1 MDSVEVLLEPLRIFL
16 PKLALAMVVII
27 VGWGLARL
35 AQFTLVKTMRAFNFN
50 VLTERAG
57 VDGFLQQGG
66 IQGDTV
72 EIFGLVLYWA
82 VILLALVVAFNT
94 MGLDYITNLLTQVVW
109 FMPRLFIALLIV
121 VFGAYFSRFMGSAVT
136 NYCRSAGI
144 QDGEL
149 LGGLVYYAILTFV
162 LLIALDQMQIGGDII
177 RMSFLIILAGVVF
190 ALALAFGLGG
200 QRWAA
205 ELLDRWWPRSG
216 RRPQDRA

>member
-1 MDSVEVLLEPLRIFL
+1 MDNVAVLLEPLQIFL
-16 PKLALAMVVII
+16 PKLAFAMLALV
-27 VGWGLARL
+27 VGWALAKLARF
-35 AQFTLVKTMRAFNFN
+35 ALVKAMRAFNFN

-57 VDGFLQQGG
+57 VDSFLEQGG
-66 IQGDTV
+66 IQADTV
-72 EIFGLVLYWA
+72 EIFGWILYWG

-94 MGLDYITNLLTQVVW
+94 MGLDYITDLLTRVVW
-109 FMPRLFIALLIV
+109 FIPRLFVALLVV

-136 NYCRSAGI
+136 NYCRSTGI

-162 LLIALDQMQIGGDII
+162 LLIALDQIQIGGDII

-205 ELLDRWWPRSG
+205 ELLERWWPQGG
-216 RRPQDRA
+216 RRP

>member
-177 RMSFLIILAGVVF
+177 RMSFLIILAGVV
-190 ALALAFGLGG
+190 LALAFGLGG

-205 ELLDRWWPRSG
+205 ELLDRGWPRSG

>member
-1 MDSVEVLLEPLRIFL
+1 MDNVEVLLEPLRLFL
-16 PKLALAMVVII
+16 PKLALAMVVLI

-35 AQFTLVKTMRAFNFN
+35 AQFTLVKAMRAFNFN

-66 IQGDTV
+66 IQVDTV
-72 EIFGLVLYWA
+72 DIFGLILYWA
-82 VILLALVVAFNT
+82 VILLALIVAFNT
-94 MGLDYITNLLTQVVW
+94 MGLDYITDLLTHVVW
-109 FMPRLFIALLIV
+109 FIPRLFVALLIV
-121 VFGAYFSRFMGSAVT
+121 VFGAYFSRFMASAVT
-136 NYCRSAGI
+136 GYCRSSGI

>member
-1 MDSVEVLLEPLRIFL
+1 MDSAEILLDPLRTFL
-16 PKLALAMVVII
+16 PKMALAMAVLV
-27 VGWGLARL
+27 VGWALAKLAR
-35 AQFTLVKTMRAFNFN
+35 FTLAKGMRAFNFN

-66 IQGDTV
+66 IQLDTV

-82 VILLALVVAFNT
+82 VILLALVAAFNA
-94 MGLDYITNLLTQVVW
+94 MGLEYITGLLTQVLW
-109 FMPRLFIALLIV
+109 FMPRLFLALLIV
-121 VFGAYFSRFMGSAVT
+121 VLGAYFSRFMGSAVT
-136 NYCRSAGI
+136 GYCRSSGI

-177 RMSFLIILAGVVF
+177 RMSFLIVLAGVVF

-200 QRWAA
+200 QRWASD
-205 ELLDRWWPRSG
+205 LLERWWPQSG
-216 RRPQDRA
+216 RRQ